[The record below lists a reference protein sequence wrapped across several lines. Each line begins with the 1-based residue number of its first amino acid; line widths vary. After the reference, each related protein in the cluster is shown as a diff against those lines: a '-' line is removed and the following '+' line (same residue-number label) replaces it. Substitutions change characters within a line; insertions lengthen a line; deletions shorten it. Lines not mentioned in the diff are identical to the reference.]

1 MLRIYMHWYWD
12 MEPGDEWFGKEE
24 MLYVFEIGCRN
35 CVDSARK
42 WCVLAME
49 KVSARKVLQ

>member
-12 MEPGDEWFGKEE
+12 MEPGDEWFGKEK

-42 WCVLAME
+42 WYVLAME